1 MMIGRRALL
10 VASLCAASKAEIRP
24 AAALPVPPNGLLA
37 FRLMRHGEE
46 IGHHTL
52 SFERAG
58 DILTVRTEVT
68 ARVTLLSIPI
78 VNYRHQVVETWRGET
93 LTSVAGETDKN
104 GQHEWV
110 KASRG
115 GEGLV
120 VTGSKTERYLAPEPA
135 RAATYWNRHV
145 LDGPMISLEDGVL
158 LRPKVAMIRT
168 ENIPLASG
176 GTIPADRY
184 NLSGPFAVD
193 LWYDQSNTWASLALT
208 AIDGSTVRYERL

>member
-93 LTSVAGETDKN
+93 LISVTGETNKN

>member
-58 DILTVRTEVT
+58 DILTVGTEVT

-93 LTSVAGETDKN
+93 LISVTGETNKN